1 MGSREEHG
9 DALASRQATPPDS
22 GLTMPDPGR
31 TGSHTGY
38 NLVGQAGR
46 IPSPVLVAHQMVKAG
61 IFSPAVRL
69 AQDVP
74 GADRQPHP
82 LGFVAG

>member
-1 MGSREEHG
+1 MGSHEEHG

-31 TGSHTGY
+31 TGSRTSY

-46 IPSPVLVAHQMVKAG
+46 IPSPVLAHQMVKAG
-61 IFSPAVRL
+61 IFSPAVQL
-69 AQDVP
+69 AQGIP
-74 GADRQPHP
+74 GADWQPYP